1 MLVTQLDV
9 TLQRSVPGNKQDW
22 AFGYQGELYQ
32 AVITLGDPSE
42 TFSLGWEFEGESIGF
57 NVGGS
62 RNVQKVPIIFH
73 SSPYNV
79 QRGYENYYA
88 TFETLSSGINAREL
102 FNSFLYCVMIVN
114 IF

>member
-22 AFGYQGELYQ
+22 AYGYQGELYQ
-32 AVITLGDPSE
+32 AVITLGDPAE
-42 TFSLGWEFEGESIGF
+42 TFSLGWEFEGESIDF

-62 RNVQKVPIIFH
+62 R
-73 SSPYNV
+73 NV

-88 TFETLSSGINAREL
+88 TFETLSSGINVKKIINIIL
-102 FNSFLYCVMIVN
+102 FESWVF
-114 IF
+114 F